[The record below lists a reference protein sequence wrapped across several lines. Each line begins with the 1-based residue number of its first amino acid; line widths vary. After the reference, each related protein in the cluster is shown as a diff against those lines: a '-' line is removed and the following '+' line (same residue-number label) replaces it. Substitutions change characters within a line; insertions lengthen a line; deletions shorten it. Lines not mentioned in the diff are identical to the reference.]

1 MFRKKS
7 LKVKLSLILIGIVL
21 LISVSSVLL
30 SNIFLKRFYLA
41 KKNQTLISTFE
52 KIDDMY
58 AAELQGKTTESG
70 ENSSTDESLG
80 SYAIPDSGIS
90 DELCLQLDKL
100 SQTRNLSVI
109 IYRDMSSP
117 IFDYMLKS
125 NTKLL
130 LYSSLGMNQNSKV
143 ESSNIYS
150 DYINADKSGDAASVK
165 TDSYEIEKVN
175 VKRLGA
181 SYIYLAGTFKNGD
194 HILIRASFSSITES
208 AALSNQFF
216 LYISLVAA
224 LIGFVVMYFV
234 SNRFL
239 GPITVLTNIAKRMS
253 ELDFTAKYEVKT
265 EDEVGVL
272 GNSMNMLSET
282 LEQALAELKEANT
295 ELKKDLEKKEQIDAM
310 RKEFLS
316 NVSHELKTPIALIQG
331 YAEGLM
337 DNINDDEESKE
348 FYCEVIV
355 DEARKMN
362 QMVKKIMDLNQLE
375 FGYNTLTMEH
385 FDIIA
390 MIRAVIA
397 KSDILLKQKEI
408 NLAFDEDAPIYVWSD
423 AYMSEEVFTNY
434 LTNAINHADGEKR
447 IDIQLE
453 KKEKTVK
460 ITVHNTG
467 EQIPEED
474 LSKLWDKFYKVD
486 KARTREYGG
495 SGVGLSIRY
504 HDGEFRIYWGD
515 PDRGFFMVKAK
526 DPEGEWSKPV
536 CVKEIKGLIDC
547 CPFWDDNGDVYLSHG
562 YAGSRAGV
570 KSILGLLQMNKEGDA
585 TVGDTRIIYD
595 GHTSQPTIEGTK
607 MYKRNGYYYIFAP
620 ASIIFFKF
628 TIKPTCIEFGCKR
641 YFSMDG
647 NSSLRAIFLCF
658 LIISYRSL

>member
-1 MFRKKS
+1 
-7 LKVKLSLILIGIVL
+7 
-21 LISVSSVLL
+21 
-30 SNIFLKRFYLA
+30 
-41 KKNQTLISTFE
+41 
-52 KIDDMY
+52 
-58 AAELQGKTTESG
+58 
-70 ENSSTDESLG
+70 
-80 SYAIPDSGIS
+80 
-90 DELCLQLDKL
+90 
-100 SQTRNLSVI
+100 
-109 IYRDMSSP
+109 
-117 IFDYMLKS
+117 
-125 NTKLL
+125 
-130 LYSSLGMNQNSKV
+130 MNQNSKV

-434 LTNAINHADGEKR
+434 LTNAIMGRNALIFSLRRRKR
-447 IDIQLE
+447 RLRLRFTIP
-453 KKEKTVK
+453 VSRYRRK
-460 ITVHNTG
+460 ICQN
-467 EQIPEED
+467 
-474 LSKLWDKFYKVD
+474 
-486 KARTREYGG
+486 
-495 SGVGLSIRY
+495 SGINSIRWIKREQGSTAAAVSAFPLSR
-504 HDGEFRIYWGD
+504 HL
-515 PDRGFFMVKAK
+515 
-526 DPEGEWSKPV
+526 WSSWDSHTAFTTVRTAFPS
-536 CVKEIKGLIDC
+536 GLNWI
-547 CPFWDDNGDVYLSHG
+547 
-562 YAGSRAGV
+562 AR
-570 KSILGLLQMNKEGDA
+570 M
-585 TVGDTRIIYD
+585 R
-595 GHTSQPTIEGTK
+595 
-607 MYKRNGYYYIFAP
+607 R
-620 ASIIFFKF
+620 
-628 TIKPTCIEFGCKR
+628 R
-641 YFSMDG
+641 
-647 NSSLRAIFLCF
+647 
-658 LIISYRSL
+658 